1 MCGFVGFTN
10 KISDSGEVLSR
21 MTESIK
27 HRGPDSEGEY
37 IDSDVALGF
46 RRLSIIDIS
55 TGSQPI
61 FNEDGSKV
69 LVFNGEIYNYRD
81 LRAELIDKGHTFT
94 TNTDSEVLLHGYEEW
109 GDQLLNRLRGMFAF
123 VIWDKKSKEIFGARD
138 FFGIKPMYY
147 AEMNGTFMFGSE
159 IKSFLCHPS
168 FEKKLNTDA
177 LENYLTYQYS
187 PCAETFFKGVYKLLP
202 AHWFRY
208 KNGIMK
214 TAQALRP
221 CRI

>member
-123 VIWDKKSKEIFGARD
+123 VIWDKKIKGNIRSARFLRNKADVLCRDERHIHVRFGDKELSVPPVI
-138 FFGIKPMYY
+138 
-147 AEMNGTFMFGSE
+147 
-159 IKSFLCHPS
+159 
-168 FEKKLNTDA
+168 
-177 LENYLTYQYS
+177 
-187 PCAETFFKGVYKLLP
+187 
-202 AHWFRY
+202 
-208 KNGIMK
+208 
-214 TAQALRP
+214 
-221 CRI
+221 